1 MLFLR
6 VRVLDIDLEN
16 LVLINSEDLKSSQYF
31 PQDRVV
37 VEFKGK
43 EVIGILHSSTTLIN
57 RGEIGLPQKVVKE
70 LGVKEGDVVTIKHAE
85 KPKSLPYIRKKMDG
99 NKLRKEEIFEII
111 DEMVDG
117 KLTNIEISAFVT
129 SLYINGMDMDEIE
142 AMTIRMAETG
152 EMVSWEGNIFDVHS
166 IGGVPGNKY
175 ALLTVP
181 IVASAGLKIP
191 KTSSRAITSAAGT
204 ADVVEVLTRVDLTV
218 EEIKRVVKETNG
230 CMVWGGALDL
240 APADD
245 ITINVERPLGIDP
258 EPLLLSSVMAK
269 KLAMGINKLLIDI
282 PTGYGAKVKSIK
294 EASNLAR
301 KFIELSDRLKIV
313 TECAITY
320 GGQPIGR
327 AIGPALEAKEALLAL
342 EDYKQA
348 PTSLIEK
355 SISLAG
361 ILLEMGGVAPVGEG
375 KELAE
380 DLLAR
385 GKAHDKFIEIIVAQG
400 GKEVSSD
407 EIDVGK
413 YKADIH
419 SPIDGYVTK
428 ISNFGIT
435 RIAKE
440 AGAPND
446 KKAGVYLNVKVG
458 NKVEKGD
465 VLYTIYSDSEERL
478 KSAVKLA
485 RIIYP
490 IKVESMLLQRI
501 SRF

>member
-1 MLFLR
+1 MLFLK
-6 VRVLDIDLEN
+6 VRVLDINLEN
-16 LVLINSEDLKSSQYF
+16 LALINSEDLKNSQYF
-31 PQDRVV
+31 SQDRVV
-37 VEFKGK
+37 IEFKGK
-43 EVIGILHSSTTLIN
+43 KVIGVLYSSTTLIN
-57 RGEIGLPQKVVKE
+57 RGEIGLPQKLVKE
-70 LGVKEGDVVTIKHAE
+70 LGVKEGDVVTIRHAE

-99 NKLRKEEIFEII
+99 NKLKKEEIFAII
-111 DEMVDG
+111 DEMING
-117 KLTNIEISAFVT
+117 NLTNIEISAFVT

-152 EMVSWEGNIFDVHS
+152 EMVDWEGHIFDVHS

-175 ALLTVP
+175 ALLVVP

-218 EEIKRVVKETNG
+218 EEIKKVVKETNG

-269 KLAMGINKLLIDI
+269 KLAMGVNKLLIDI

-294 EASNLAR
+294 EASSLAR
-301 KFIELSDRLKIV
+301 KFIELSDRLRIV

-327 AIGPALEAKEALLAL
+327 AIGPALEAREALLAL

-355 SISLAG
+355 SLSLAG
-361 ILLEMGGVAPVGEG
+361 ILLEMGGVAPTGEG
-375 KELAE
+375 KYMAE
-380 DLLAR
+380 DLLAS
-385 GKAHDKFIEIIVAQG
+385 GKAHDKFMEIIIAQG

-407 EIDVGK
+407 EIELGK
-413 YKADIH
+413 YKVDIH
-419 SPIDGYVTK
+419 SPIDGYVTR
-428 ISNFGIT
+428 ISNAGIT

-478 KSAVKLA
+478 KSAAKLA
-485 RIIYP
+485 RILYP
-490 IKVESMLLQRI
+490 VKVEGMLLQKI